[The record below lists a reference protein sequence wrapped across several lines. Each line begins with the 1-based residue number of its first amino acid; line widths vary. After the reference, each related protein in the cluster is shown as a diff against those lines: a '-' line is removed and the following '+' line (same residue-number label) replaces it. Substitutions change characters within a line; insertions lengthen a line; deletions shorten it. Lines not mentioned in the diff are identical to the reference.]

1 MMELHKSSEISVFEL
16 KKRTEIDKNT
26 QILDVREDSER
37 KHVFIKGSKHIK
49 LSELSQ
55 RFEELK
61 SDKNIFVLC
70 HKGTR
75 SQIAV
80 NILKSNGYNYAV
92 NVLGGI
98 DAWSA
103 LIDRKLRRY

>member
-1 MMELHKSSEISVFEL
+1 MNLHKSSEITVFEL
-16 KKRTEIDKNT
+16 KKIAEADKNI

-37 KHVFIKGSKHIK
+37 KHVFIQGSKHIK
-49 LSELSQ
+49 LSELSS
-55 RFEELK
+55 RYEELK

-75 SQIAV
+75 SQLAV
-80 NILKSNGYNYAV
+80 KLLKSNGYNYAV

-103 LIDRKLRRY
+103 LIDRKLKRY